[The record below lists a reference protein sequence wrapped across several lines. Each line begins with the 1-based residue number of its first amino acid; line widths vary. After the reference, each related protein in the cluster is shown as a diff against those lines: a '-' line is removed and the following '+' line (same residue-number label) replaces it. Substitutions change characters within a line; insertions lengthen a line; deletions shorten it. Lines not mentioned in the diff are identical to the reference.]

1 MNCSLVDERELLE
14 QYVQRRL
21 DDAERQAVELH
32 VFDCDRC
39 LHRLQTLEV
48 LQRELSLQ
56 RNDILNEPSGGPTAW
71 RWQLAAV
78 AAVLVLAIGLGM
90 MWRRPSP
97 APPVVASPSTVAST
111 APSAARDA
119 TTIAPAPAVDLVAL
133 ARIEPPPYI
142 PFRLRGNSESTAFDR
157 AMRDYA
163 DGDYAAASRG
173 LRRALVDAPDDV
185 ATNFFLGVSLMMID
199 DADGAAARLRKT
211 VQLGDS
217 PFEQLADLYLAKAL
231 IRRGDL
237 AGARRELTKTAKL
250 PGSHAKEATDLLQ
263 ELQPLASRTR

>member
-1 MNCSLVDERELLE
+1 MNCRIVDDRDLLE

-32 VFDCDRC
+32 VFECDRC
-39 LHRLQTLEV
+39 LHKLQTLKA

-56 RNDILNEPSGGPTAW
+56 RDDILNEPTTRSAAW
-71 RWQLAAV
+71 GWQLVAV
-78 AAVLVLAIGLGM
+78 AAVLVVAVGLGM
-90 MWRRPSP
+90 TWKRPSP
-97 APPVVASPSTVAST
+97 AARPTAFTSAVPSP
-111 APSAARDA
+111 APSAARDISK
-119 TTIAPAPAVDLVAL
+119 TAPSPAVDLVAL
-133 ARIEPPPYI
+133 GRIEPPPYL
-142 PFRLRGNSESTAFDR
+142 PFTLRGDSQSAAFDR
-157 AMRDYA
+157 AMRDYV

-173 LRRALVDAPDDV
+173 LRRALVDTPDDV

-211 VQLGDS
+211 MQLGDS

-237 AGARRELTKTAKL
+237 PGARRELLKTAKL
-250 PGSHAKEATDLLQ
+250 PGGHAKEASDLLQ
-263 ELQPLASRTR
+263 QLQSLENRTR